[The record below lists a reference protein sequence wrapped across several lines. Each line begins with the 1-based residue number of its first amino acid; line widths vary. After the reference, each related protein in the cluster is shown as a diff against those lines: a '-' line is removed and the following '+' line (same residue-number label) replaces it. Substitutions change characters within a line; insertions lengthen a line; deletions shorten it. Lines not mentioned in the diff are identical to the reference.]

1 MFITRV
7 RLDRLD
13 GLPAWVQALPA
24 VRSLYHVPLPLGAV
38 TIVTGD
44 NGAGKSTLME
54 ALAVAMR
61 VNVEGGSRHAR
72 FSLAHEKHEL
82 GRALVVTRERN
93 PTDVFFVRGE
103 TFLHLGLYYASL
115 GGPFTELPELSHG
128 QGLME
133 VYRERLDDGLVLLDE
148 PEDRLSVF
156 RQLELLGLLWHVVRR
171 GEQVVMATHSPVLM
185 SIPGATLLEV
195 GAHGIV
201 PVDFDEV
208 EAVRAWQEF
217 IADPRGTTRYL
228 LED

>member
-1 MFITRV
+1 
-7 RLDRLD
+7 
-13 GLPAWVQALPA
+13 
-24 VRSLYHVPLPLGAV
+24 
-38 TIVTGD
+38 
-44 NGAGKSTLME
+44 
-54 ALAVAMR
+54 
-61 VNVEGGSRHAR
+61 
-72 FSLAHEKHEL
+72 
-82 GRALVVTRERN
+82 
-93 PTDVFFVRGE
+93 
-103 TFLHLGLYYASL
+103 
-115 GGPFTELPELSHG
+115 
-128 QGLME
+128 ME

-148 PEDRLSVF
+148 PEDGLSVF

-171 GEQVVMATHSPVLM
+171 GGQVVMATHSPVLM